1 MEARQADSAGG
12 REQTLEVL
20 EQLRQ
25 AIAEL
30 LQEHARMMQ
39 ENHRLRT
46 ERDELLAA
54 FSRLAHLVDE
64 IRLSRGGG
72 EPT

>member
-12 REQTLEVL
+12 EQTLEVL
-20 EQLRQ
+20 AELRQ
-25 AIAEL
+25 AIAQL
-30 LQEHARMMQ
+30 LQENARIIQ
-39 ENHRLRT
+39 DNHRLRT

-72 EPT
+72 EPA